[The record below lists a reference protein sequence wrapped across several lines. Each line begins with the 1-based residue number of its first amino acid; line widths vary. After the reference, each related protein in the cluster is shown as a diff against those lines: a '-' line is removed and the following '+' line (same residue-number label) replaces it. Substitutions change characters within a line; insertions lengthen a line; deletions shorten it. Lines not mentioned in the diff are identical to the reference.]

1 MHVSSPPTTSRI
13 KSNPIKNCKI
23 QKLTFET
30 REPGLLIH
38 SISSFI
44 SPPELNDVLI
54 ARVQPH
60 PPPHTQHTF
69 VPTLEHRHQ
78 LSSVV
83 DCFGKFSDI
92 NGSVLIFHIHTRVRF
107 CGLNFHFHYCW
118 RWIFPQNRNGVIT
131 ILMRW
136 NTNSSVHL
144 TAVNG
149 TWMELTLVFFLSY
162 WIFAIVSN
170 RATPPC
176 ELFLVNSMESHG
188 VYIFQHFSNISQK
201 IVLTHTTHVMWI
213 PFPQHFQQ
221 EYLNILFFIRLKCH
235 RYM

>member
-30 REPGLLIH
+30 SKPGLLIH

-118 RWIFPQNRNGVIT
+118 RWVFPQNRNGVFT

-136 NTNSSVHL
+136 NTNSSVHFP
-144 TAVNG
+144 AVNG
-149 TWMELTLVFFLSY
+149 TWMELTLVFFYLTGSSQL
-162 WIFAIVSN
+162 WVTVRFHRVNFFWLIRWSLTVFTFFNIFRTS
-170 RATPPC
+170 RKK
-176 ELFLVNSMESHG
+176 LFW
-188 VYIFQHFSNISQK
+188 
-201 IVLTHTTHVMWI
+201 HTRRM
-213 PFPQHFQQ
+213 
-221 EYLNILFFIRLKCH
+221 
-235 RYM
+235 